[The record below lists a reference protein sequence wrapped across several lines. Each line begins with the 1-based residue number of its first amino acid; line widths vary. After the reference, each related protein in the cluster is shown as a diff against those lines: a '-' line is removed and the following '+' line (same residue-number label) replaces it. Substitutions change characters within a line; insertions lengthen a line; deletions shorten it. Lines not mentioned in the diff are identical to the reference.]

1 MESKLG
7 SSLPPGKSSREA
19 LILSQTNK
27 TLKWNRDARIKIQ
40 GSSKLSS
47 FPGRG
52 GGVPYK

>member
-52 GGVPYK
+52 GGGTI